1 MPLRI
6 SLFGVDDN
14 NAGSSRRGDSR
25 FKARI
30 ARELQIYTRT
40 PPDSEK
46 GPASRSDGLEPTC
59 RGRQAWLLFLRGTH
73 DATLSYGETLIR

>member
-6 SLFGVDDN
+6 SLFGVYDN

-30 ARELQIYTRT
+30 AREFQIH
-40 PPDSEK
+40 PHAPNSEK
-46 GPASRSDGLEPTC
+46 GPISRSDGMEPTC
-59 RGRQAWLLFLRGTH
+59 RGRQARLLFLRGNH